1 MAITD
6 TIDTQEKREKSV
18 FDFILRYE
26 TIQSR
31 MQSWKKKKVRSSFL
45 CFRDKKKERPVK
57 EATCKSSQGEKEG
70 KEKNDLVFCPLA
82 FYFDRRNPLKE
93 NEGYSIN

>member
-45 CFRDKKKERPVK
+45 CFRDKKKRDQSKKQLVKVVK
-57 EATCKSSQGEKEG
+57 EKKKVKKRTT
-70 KEKNDLVFCPLA
+70 
-82 FYFDRRNPLKE
+82 
-93 NEGYSIN
+93 